1 MMSIKL
7 TPQQFK
13 YLMENCKFLNSI
25 SAICNNENS
34 VKISVDINLA
44 ENIREW
50 ALNELEIKGFDENY
64 ELNYHGKII
73 EALVDLFH
81 V

>member
-1 MMSIKL
+1 MDIKL

-34 VKISVDINLA
+34 VKISVDINWQK
-44 ENIREW
+44 I
-50 ALNELEIKGFDENY
+50 LESGLLMN
-64 ELNYHGKII
+64 
-73 EALVDLFH
+73 
-81 V
+81 

>member
-1 MMSIKL
+1 MDIKL

-50 ALNELEIKGFDENY
+50 ALNEL
-64 ELNYHGKII
+64 
-73 EALVDLFH
+73 
-81 V
+81 

>member
-1 MMSIKL
+1 MDIKL
-7 TPQQFK
+7 TLQQFK
-13 YLMENCKFLNSI
+13 YLMENCKVSNSR

-64 ELNYHGKII
+64 ELNYHVKII
-73 EALVDLFH
+73 EALADLFH

>member
-1 MMSIKL
+1 MDIKL
-7 TPQQFK
+7 TLQQFK
-13 YLMENCKFLNSI
+13 YLMENCKFSNSI
-25 SAICNNENS
+25 STICNNENS

-50 ALNELEIKGFDENY
+50 ALNELEVKGFDD

>member
-1 MMSIKL
+1 MMGIKL

-13 YLMENCKFLNSI
+13 YLMENCKFSNSI

-34 VKISVDINLA
+34 
-44 ENIREW
+44 
-50 ALNELEIKGFDENY
+50 